1 MKSIKW
7 LDKNFE
13 LIILAIFLVIMS
25 LLSFSNVIMRYCFHH
40 ALSWSD
46 EVCCYCLALSAFFC
60 LPCAVRMGTSIMVD
74 TFASI
79 LPKHVQSVLEIA
91 CDVVMIG
98 FLGCFL
104 KGTVTII
111 QNAAKI
117 KQASPALQIPLSYLY
132 GIMGFAVALA
142 IFRYIQVIIKCI
154 LRIVCRQKSKEVM
167 E

>member
-1 MKSIKW
+1 MH
-7 LDKNFE
+7 
-13 LIILAIFLVIMS
+13 LAGRTRF
-25 LLSFSNVIMRYCFHH
+25 
-40 ALSWSD
+40 
-46 EVCCYCLALSAFFC
+46 CCYCLALSAFFC
-60 LPCAVRMGTSIMVD
+60 LPCAVRMGTSIKVD